1 MSDGAL
7 VLEPATVWTAAGVL
21 LSVQSAATAWRAA
34 AKSEEPPQHP
44 RDPLWLP
51 CAEMLNLFSIA
62 VCVVGVFV
70 VPLLAQS
77 RQAAESGFCVY
88 VLLHGGVPLA
98 YLGHYEA
105 FAARDRSGAYCP
117 PQERNCVLAVC
128 GAVVLYLVV
137 ALVVAP
143 VDDKS
148 AVAGLSA
155 LIVPACIFFAFFAWR
170 ASDGRESY
178 QEMDGGP
185 APARR
190 RYGYGRDRFGR
201 GTSPT
206 RGTTRIGGATPRAP
220 SPPPAVL
227 SEVPRGVPDTHR
239 SYASRV

>member
-1 MSDGAL
+1 MSAL

-105 FAARDRSGAYCP
+105 FAARDRTGAYCP
-117 PQERNCVLAVC
+117 PQSTAP
-128 GAVVLYLVV
+128 V
-137 ALVVAP
+137 ALDGADERLPPRAAATATGGIASVGAP
-143 VDDKS
+143 RPRAARHAS
-148 AVAGLSA
+148 AGRRHARQA
-155 LIVPACIFFAFFAWR
+155 LRLLCC
-170 ASDGRESY
+170 
-178 QEMDGGP
+178 
-185 APARR
+185 R
-190 RYGYGRDRFGR
+190 RYREACR
-201 GTSPT
+201 T
-206 RGTTRIGGATPRAP
+206 RTAPTPRA
-220 SPPPAVL
+220 
-227 SEVPRGVPDTHR
+227 SE
-239 SYASRV
+239 